1 MSAAAI
7 ERSSRRRYVVVAYAV
22 AAMFL
27 AYTDRVNIAV
37 AAVAMR
43 AEFHWSQSVKG
54 LVLAGFFIGYFLFQI
69 GSGALAQR
77 FGGKRVLA
85 LAVLWWSLF
94 TLLTPP
100 AAFLSVAVLV
110 AARIGLGLGE
120 AAVMPATYELFGR
133 WVPAAERARS
143 LALFLGGIPFGQI
156 VGLLATGYLTAR
168 IGWPMSFWVFGSAG
182 LIWVAAFS
190 RHVHNSPAR
199 DPRMLP
205 AERALLPAPLPARR
219 APTPWRLMLSSPLV
233 LSFVGAHFGHNWA
246 LYVLISW
253 LPSFFHEHLG
263 LSIASSGAYSALPW
277 LANFVALLLGGS
289 CADALVKR
297 GVEPI
302 GVRRSLAATGLLG
315 AALALVSLPVA
326 ASPVTA
332 LLLACAAAGSLG
344 FAAGGFTAVSFDITP
359 RHAPMLIGFS
369 NTLAT
374 IPGIVGV
381 VVTGWLLDATAN
393 YTASYRLAALA
404 TAAAA
409 VGLAMTARA
418 RVPDLD
424 GRASAAAATD
434 RSINETVKP

>member
-1 MSAAAI
+1 
-7 ERSSRRRYVVVAYAV
+7 
-22 AAMFL
+22 MFI

-43 AEFHWSQSVKG
+43 AQFHWSQSVKG

-85 LAVLWWSLF
+85 TAVAWWSLL

-110 AARIGLGLGE
+110 AARIAMGLGE

-133 WVPAAERARS
+133 WVPAGERARS
-143 LALFLGGIPFGQI
+143 LAVFLAGIPFGQI
-156 VGLLATGYLTAR
+156 VGLLATGLLTAR
-168 IGWPMSFWVFGSAG
+168 FGWPASFWLFGTLG

-190 RHVHNSPAR
+190 RQVHNNPATDAR
-199 DPRMLP
+199 VLP
-205 AERALLPAPLPARR
+205 GERALLPAPLAVVR
-219 APTPWRLMLSSPLV
+219 APTPWRRMLGSPLV
-233 LSFVGAHFGHNWA
+233 LAFVGAHFGHNWA

-253 LPSFFHEHLG
+253 LPSFFHDHLG
-263 LSIASSGAYSALPW
+263 LSIASSGAYSSLPW
-277 LANFVALLLGGS
+277 LANFVALLLGGA
-289 CADALVKR
+289 CADALVRR
-297 GVEPI
+297 GAAPV
-302 GVRRSLAATGLLG
+302 GVRRALAAAGLLG
-315 AALALVSLPVA
+315 AALALLSLPTA
-326 ASPVTA
+326 GSAPLA
-332 LLLACAAAGSLG
+332 LLVACAAAASLG
-344 FAAGGFTAVSFDITP
+344 FAAGGITAVPFDITR

-381 VVTGWLLDATAN
+381 VITGWLLDATAN
-393 YTASYRLAALA
+393 YTASYHLAAAA

-424 GRASAAAATD
+424 GASVAPVDQTNSLKRQSA
-434 RSINETVKP
+434 

>member
-1 MSAAAI
+1 MPAAAI
-7 ERSSRRRYVVVAYAV
+7 ERSSRRRHVVVGYAV
-22 AAMFL
+22 VAMFL

-43 AEFHWSQSVKG
+43 AQFHWSQSVKG
-54 LVLAGFFIGYFLFQI
+54 LVLAGFFVGYFLFQI
-69 GSGALAQR
+69 GSGSLAQR

-85 LAVLWWSLF
+85 AAVLWWSLF

-100 AAFLSVAVLV
+100 AAFVSVAVLV

-133 WVPAAERARS
+133 WVPAGERARS
-143 LALFLGGIPFGQI
+143 LAFFVGGVPSGQI
-156 VGLLATGYLTAR
+156 VGLLATGFLTER
-168 IGWPMSFWVFGSAG
+168 LGWPVSFWLFGCAG

-190 RHVHNSPAR
+190 RHVHNSPAS
-199 DPRMLP
+199 DPRMLA
-205 AERALLPAPLPARR
+205 AERALLPAPRPLQR
-219 APTPWRLMLSSPLV
+219 APTPWRGMLASPLV

-277 LANFVALLLGGS
+277 LANFVAMLLGGT

-302 GVRRSLAATGLLG
+302 GVRRALAAAGLLG

-332 LLLACAAAGSLG
+332 LLVACAAAGSLG
-344 FAAGGFTAVSFDITP
+344 LAAGGFTVAPFDITP
-359 RHAPMLIGFS
+359 QHAPMLIGFS

-393 YTASYRLAALA
+393 YTASYRLAA

-409 VGLAMTARA
+409 AAVMLAITARA
-418 RVPDLD
+418 RLPDLE
-424 GRASAAAATD
+424 GRADATVAAD
-434 RSINETVKP
+434 RPISKTVET